1 MSERKK
7 NDELTVSL
15 FSFGFKYG
23 SPDDVN
29 VLFDVRF
36 LPNPYWVEGMR
47 EKSGREPEVAA
58 YVLESAAGV
67 QITGHF
73 ISLLPFL
80 VNQNITAGKK
90 TLAIAIGCT
99 GGRHRSVA
107 LVEKLGVE
115 LEKIVIDVTVY
126 HRDIEKDSQL

>member
-1 MSERKK
+1 MSEQKK
-7 NDELTVSL
+7 DDELTVSL

-29 VLFDVRF
+29 LLLDVRF

-47 EKSGREPEVAA
+47 EKSGREHDVAA
-58 YVLESAAGV
+58 YVLESDAGQ
-67 QITGHF
+67 QITEH
-73 ISLLPFL
+73 ITSLLPFL
-80 VNQNITAGKK
+80 VNQNLTAGKK

-107 LVEKLGVE
+107 LVEKLGTE
-115 LEKIVIDVTVY
+115 LKKIVADATVY

>member
-1 MSERKK
+1 MSDRKK
-7 NDELTVSL
+7 DDELTVSL

-29 VLFDVRF
+29 MLFDVRF

-47 EKSGREPEVAA
+47 EKSGREPDVAA
-58 YVLESAAGV
+58 YVLESDAGAH
-67 QITGHF
+67 IANHF
-73 ISLLPFL
+73 TSLLPFL
-80 VNQNITAGKK
+80 VNQYLTAGKK

-107 LVEKLGVE
+107 LVEKLGAE
-115 LEKIVIDVTVY
+115 LKKIVADATVY

>member
-1 MSERKK
+1 MSEQKK
-7 NDELTVSL
+7 DGELTVSL

-36 LPNPYWVEGMR
+36 LPNPYWVEEMR
-47 EKSGREPEVAA
+47 EKSGREPDVAT
-58 YVLESAAGV
+58 YVLESEAGRY
-67 QITGHF
+67 IADHLT
-73 ISLLPFL
+73 SLLPFL
-80 VNQNITAGKK
+80 VNQYLTAGKK

-107 LVEKLGVE
+107 LVEKLGRE
-115 LEKIVIDVTVY
+115 LEKIVAVATVY